1 MAVQRYEGG
10 FDRIPPERLEAWAA
24 IPVAIAG
31 DSLNRQQVMAARIKP
46 VAPGMAITGQ
56 AFTIDAFH
64 GDNGAIHAALAD
76 LPPSVVLVVNGG
88 GLADRAIWGGILN
101 TVAMRRE
108 AAGVVVDGAVRDVAE
123 LREHGLP
130 VFAAAV
136 SPAGP
141 SKGWGGTVNG
151 PVPCGGVVVQ
161 PGDVI
166 RADEDGVAAIP
177 LAREQAAYGA
187 AVERLAIEKS
197 ALARIDAGEDTAE
210 IFDAPPVEAID
221 RA

>member
-1 MAVQRYEGG
+1 MAVQRYEGDI
-10 FDRIPPERLEAWAA
+10 DRIPPERLKAWAA

-46 VAPGMAITGQ
+46 VAPGMEITGQ

-64 GDNGAIHAALAD
+64 GDNGAIHAALAT
-76 LPPSVVLVVNGG
+76 LPPSVVLVINGG

-108 AAGVVVDGAVRDVAE
+108 VAGVVIDGAVRDAAE

-130 VFAAAV
+130 VFAAAIC
-136 SPAGP
+136 PAGP
-141 SKGWGGTVNG
+141 SKGWGGTLNG
-151 PVPCGGVVVQ
+151 PISCGGVVVQ

-166 RADEDGVAAIP
+166 RADEDGVVAVP
-177 LAREQAAYGA
+177 LSREQTAYDT
-187 AVERLAIEKS
+187 AVERLAMEKS
-197 ALARIDAGEDTAE
+197 VLARVDAGENTAE
-210 IFDAPPVEAID
+210 IFDAPPVEAVD
-221 RA
+221 RK

>member
-1 MAVQRYEGG
+1 MAVQRYNGDI
-10 FDRIPPERLEAWAA
+10 DRIPPDQLEAWAA

-46 VAPGMAITGQ
+46 VAPGMSITGQ

-64 GDNGAIHAALAD
+64 GDNGAIHAALAT
-76 LPPSVVLVVNGG
+76 LPPAVVLVVNGG

-108 AAGVVVDGAVRDVAE
+108 ATGVVIDGAVRDVAE

-130 VFAAAV
+130 VFAASV
-136 SPAGP
+136 CPAGP
-141 SKGWGGTVNG
+141 SKGWGGTLNG
-151 PVPCGGVVVQ
+151 AVSCGGVVVQ

-166 RADEDGVAAIP
+166 RADEDGVVAIP
-177 LAREQAAYGA
+177 LPRQEAAYNSA
-187 AVERLAIEKS
+187 LERLAMEES
-197 ALARIDAGEDTAE
+197 VLARVDAGENTAD
-210 IFDAPPVEAID
+210 IFDAPPVESID
-221 RA
+221 PK